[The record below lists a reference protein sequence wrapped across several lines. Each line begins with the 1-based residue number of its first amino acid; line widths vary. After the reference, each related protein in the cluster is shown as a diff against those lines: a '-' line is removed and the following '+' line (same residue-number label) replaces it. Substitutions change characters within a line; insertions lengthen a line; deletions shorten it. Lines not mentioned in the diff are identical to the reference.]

1 MAKSRRLASA
11 LTSASA
17 GRREAQQN
25 RLTRAAIAAVPVAI
39 VSPRVCAATALLCV
53 AFFLLSQPKPGYK
66 PGEEP
71 VSA

>member
-39 VSPRVCAATALLCV
+39 VSPRVCAASALCV